1 MAEQK
6 TEAIKY
12 WKMTADGLGDIG
24 MFNSC
29 SLPSMSLQAS
39 EFKVW
44 DGQGKPNP
52 LPTGVQATFGDV
64 TLGRGVDDKA
74 ELWKWISKIAQK
86 GATADTVKEV
96 TLMACNADGGAG
108 PGVEAHERVPVVV
121 LGRGHGGRGHGRADR
136 ADLDQVHGRAARR
149 RGRPDRRASRP
160 GGGGGR

>member
-12 WKMTADGLGDIG
+12 WKITAEGIGTIG

-44 DGQGKPNP
+44 DEQGKPNP
-52 LPTGVQATFGDV
+52 LPTGVQASFGDV

-74 ELWKWISKIAQK
+74 ELWKWISKVAQK
-86 GATADTVKEV
+86 GASPETIKEV
-96 TLMACNADGGAG
+96 TLMACNAEGQAGAG
-108 PGVEAHERVPVVV
+108 VGAHERVPVVV
-121 LGRGHGGRGHGRADR
+121 FGRGDGGRGLRRAHR
-136 ADLDQVHGRAARR
+136 ADLDQVHGRERSAAR
-149 RGRPDRRASRP
+149 AA
-160 GGGGGR
+160 

>member
-1 MAEQK
+1 MPAEEK

-12 WKMTADGLGDIG
+12 WKITAEGIGTIG

-44 DGQGKPNP
+44 DQQGKPNP
-52 LPTGVQATFGDV
+52 LPTGVQASFGPV

-86 GATADTVKEV
+86 GATPETVKEV
-96 TLMACNADGGAG
+96 TLMACNAEGTAVQEWVLTNAYPSSYSAAGMAAAGSDVLTEQVSITYTDAKLGGMG
-108 PGVEAHERVPVVV
+108 GLTGGV
-121 LGRGHGGRGHGRADR
+121 
-136 ADLDQVHGRAARR
+136 
-149 RGRPDRRASRP
+149 
-160 GGGGGR
+160 